1 MLKLINVE
9 KSFHQGTPNEMQL
22 YKDLNVSIEEGEFVT
37 IIGSNGS
44 GKSTFLNL
52 IAGTLPVD
60 QGQIRFENE
69 DISKKAE
76 FMRSRKIARVYQ
88 DPLKG
93 TAPSLTILENMSM
106 AANKGRP
113 FNLSKGVQGKSAER
127 FKALLN
133 RLNLNLEEKLYSK
146 VSTLSGGQRQALS
159 LLMATMVEPKLLLL
173 DEHTAALD
181 PKTSELII
189 SLTTDLVKEKHLT
202 TIMVTHN
209 LKQAIEVGDRLLM
222 FHKGKIIFD
231 IKGTEKSKL
240 TVSDLIDKFNSLHLS
255 DALDDELIF
264 N

>member
-1 MLKLINVE
+1 MLKLIHLD
-9 KSFHQGTPNEMQL
+9 KGFYQGTANAMQL
-22 YKDLNVSIEEGEFVT
+22 YKDLNISVEPGDFIT

-44 GKSTFLNL
+44 GKSTLLNL
-52 IAGTLPVD
+52 IAGTLKAD
-60 QGQIRFENE
+60 QGQIEFAGH
-69 DISKKAE
+69 DISTQTE
-76 FMRSRKIARVYQ
+76 NIRSRQIARVYQ

-113 FNLSKGVQGKSAER
+113 FNLTKGVQTKSIPQ
-127 FKALLN
+127 FKALLS
-133 RLNLNLEEKLYSK
+133 RLNLNMEEKLFNK
-146 VSTLSGGQRQALS
+146 VGSLSGGQRQALS

-189 SLTTDLVKEKHLT
+189 DLTKDLVQEKQLT

-209 LKQAIEVGDRLLM
+209 LKQAIEVGNRLLM
-222 FHKGKIIFD
+222 FHKGQIILD
-231 IKGTEKSKL
+231 IKGPEKSKL
-240 TVSDLIDKFNSLHLS
+240 TVNDLIDKFNKLQLT